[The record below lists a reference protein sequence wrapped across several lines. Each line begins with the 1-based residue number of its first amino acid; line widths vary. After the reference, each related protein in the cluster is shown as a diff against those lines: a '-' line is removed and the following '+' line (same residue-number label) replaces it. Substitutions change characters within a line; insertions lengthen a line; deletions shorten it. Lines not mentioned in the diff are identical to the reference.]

1 MHVGDMLLWGLLATG
16 LLTTVLRAG
25 QALHLTRMDTA
36 LVLGTMVT
44 GNRDRARS
52 SALSSIFSTG
62 GGSPRLHP
70 LFHAFGMATWWL
82 GALMGIAHGIHL
94 VAVLPS
100 LPGVHPRMA
109 SDVTG
114 PSPTRMLEPPGFL
127 ALNYRLPDSPR
138 RPSCPH
144 RLWHRPRRVLPGIT
158 RADEASPIWVT
169 LTSPHSL
176 PAMRRSALRWVTWV
190 KARGK
195 FPRNAPS

>member
-44 GNRDRARS
+44 GNRDRAKVIGFVIHFFNGWWI
-52 SALSSIFSTG
+52 ATLYILF
-62 GGSPRLHP
+62 
-70 LFHAFGMATWWL
+70 FHAFGMATWRL
-82 GALMGIAHGIHL
+82 GALMGIAHTAFIL

-127 ALNYRLPDSPR
+127 ALNYGFRTPLA
-138 RPSCPH
+138 
-144 RLWHRPRRVLPGIT
+144 VLLAHIAYGT
-158 RADEASPIWVT
+158 VLGAFYQV
-169 LTSPHSL
+169 
-176 PAMRRSALRWVTWV
+176 
-190 KARGK
+190 
-195 FPRNAPS
+195 